1 MLISVKHSSVST
13 SNNNNFSNFEGNIID
28 LESMN
33 YNKINNLLGWF
44 SFLTALIVYTLTL
57 EPSASFWDS
66 GEFIASAHKLQV
78 VHQPGAPLFLMLGK
92 VFSLLAGDDT
102 SRVAFWIN
110 MCSAVASA
118 ATILF
123 LFWTITALAKKVLSK
138 VEENLSNWELITI
151 MGSGLVGALAYTFSD
166 SFWFSAVEAE
176 VYALSSLCTA
186 IVFWA
191 ILKWDQH
198 ADEPYS
204 DRWLIFIAYVM
215 GLSIGVHLLNLLA
228 IPAIALVYYFRR
240 SKTRTSS
247 GTLLA
252 LLAGIII
259 LAFIQYGIVQ
269 YTIKFAAYSDLFFV
283 NTLGLDFGTGVLFFS
298 FLLIMSLVS
307 GILYTINGSK
317 THLLTS
323 VTCFVALMTI
333 GGGIS
338 GLIVAAIILAG
349 LEYILKI
356 REKRRVLNLA
366 LISIVFIIFGYG
378 SFAMIVIRAKADPT
392 LNNSD
397 PENAFSLLSYVNREQ
412 YGDRPLL
419 YGQIF
424 DSKPID
430 NKEGDIIYRKGKEK
444 YENAG
449 QKFER
454 VYDRNTLL
462 PRMYSDDPQH
472 VGFYRD
478 WMGIKE
484 DQSPT
489 FLNNLGFLISYQTS
503 FMYTRYFAWNFIGR
517 QNDEQGHGDYIHG
530 NWLSG
535 ISLLDNLLLGG
546 QNDLPKSQLTNNAYN
561 KFYFLP
567 FILGIIGALWHF
579 KQNQKDAGIVALLFF
594 FTGLAIVLYLN
605 QNPLQPR
612 ERDYAYTGS
621 FYAFAIWIGLGVA
634 GITDFLRKKLNAPK
648 AAVLAAVIG
657 LLAAP
662 VLMAKEGWNDHD
674 RSTKF
679 TARDMAINYLESCAP
694 NAILFTYGDND
705 TYPLWYAQEVENV
718 RPDVRVV
725 NLSLLGTDWYIR
737 QMKKKVNQAEPLPI
751 TMPDEKFVQGVR
763 DVMGYQD
770 YNTAG
775 AVELKDIFD
784 IMTSDND
791 ADKATYQDGSKEN
804 FLPTKNF
811 KISINPDQI
820 IASKT
825 VSTNKK
831 DLIVPSMEWTFN
843 KNYVTKTELALIDI
857 LAHNDW
863 KRPIYFAITVPDD
876 NYMGLGDYLYN
887 EGFAYRL
894 LPLKKPAVDTASG
907 EKAELTNTDQ
917 MYNNMMTKFKWGNM
931 KNATYLDPESVR
943 MSFTIINHFNILAEN
958 LYREGRTEEAKK
970 ALLKC
975 MEVVP
980 DKNHSLNFTIRKFY
994 MADLLYKLKEEK
1006 KANEIVANTAEYIE
1020 DQLNYLAAIA
1030 QTKENLNTREVQLG
1044 VYVMTEL
1051 AKLTV
1056 QNGQT
1061 ELNKKL
1067 QDRLKVIESKFISAE
1082 R

>member
-1 MLISVKHSSVST
+1 M
-13 SNNNNFSNFEGNIID
+13 E
-28 LESMN
+28 
-33 YNKINNLLGWF
+33 YNKINNLLGWL
-44 SFLTALIVYTLTL
+44 SFVIALTVYTLTL
-57 EPSASFWDS
+57 EPTTSFWDS
-66 GEFIASAHKLQV
+66 GEFIASAYKLQV
-78 VHQPGAPLFLMLGK
+78 VHQPGAPIFLMLGK
-92 VFSLLAGDDT
+92 VFSLIAGSDS

-110 MCSAVASA
+110 MCSALASA

-123 LFWTITALAKKVLSK
+123 LFWTITALAKKVIGEKDKEPSK
-138 VEENLSNWELITI
+138 WSLISI

-186 IVFWA
+186 VVFWA

-198 ADEPYS
+198 ADEPDS

-240 SKTRTSS
+240 AKEPTSS

-252 LLAGIII
+252 LMAGMFI

-283 NTLGLDFGTGVLFFS
+283 NTLGLGFGSGVAFFG
-298 FLLIMSLVS
+298 LLIIVCLSS
-307 GILYTINGSK
+307 GILYSIHANKLNLMLSVGSFV
-317 THLLTS
+317 LLM
-323 VTCFVALMTI
+323 FL

-338 GLIVAAIILAG
+338 GLVVAAILLAG

-356 REKRRVLNLA
+356 REKRRLLNMA

-397 PENAFSLLSYVNREQ
+397 ASNAFSLLSYVNREQ

-419 YGQIF
+419 YGQYF
-424 DSKPID
+424 DSKPVD
-430 NKEGDIIYRKGKEK
+430 SKDGEIIYRKGKDK

-449 QKFER
+449 QKYER
-454 VYDRNTLL
+454 VYDRNTIL

-478 WMGIKE
+478 WMGMAE
-484 DQSPT
+484 DESPT
-489 FLNNLGFLISYQTS
+489 FINNLGFLISYQTS

-517 QNDEQGHGDYIHG
+517 QNDKQGHGDYTDG

-535 ISLLDNLLLGG
+535 IKFIDNMLLGG
-546 QNDLPKSQLTNNAYN
+546 QFELPKSQLENKAYN
-561 KFYFLP
+561 RFYFLP
-567 FILGIIGALWHF
+567 FIMGIIGALWHF
-579 KQNQKDAGIVALLFF
+579 NRNQKDAGIVGLLFF
-594 FTGLAIVLYLN
+594 FTGIAIVLYLN

-612 ERDYAYTGS
+612 ERDYAYVGS

-634 GITDFLRKKLNAPK
+634 GIADFFKTRFKAPT
-648 AAVLAAVIG
+648 AALLATLIG

-662 VLMAKEGWNDHD
+662 ILMAKEGWDDHD
-674 RSTKF
+674 RSSKF
-679 TARDMAINYLESCAP
+679 SARDMAANYLESCAP

-705 TYPLWYAQEVENV
+705 TYPLWYVQEVENI

-737 QMKKKVNQAEPLPI
+737 QMKKKVNQAEALPI

-763 DVMGYQD
+763 DVLGYQD
-770 YNTAG
+770 YNAAG
-775 AVELKDIFD
+775 AVELKDLFD

-825 VSTNKK
+825 LPESKR
-831 DLIVPSMEWTFN
+831 DLIVPTMEWKYN
-843 KNYVTKTELALIDI
+843 KNYVTKTELAMIDV
-857 LAHNDW
+857 LAHNNW

-876 NYMGLGDYLYN
+876 NYMGLGDFLYN

-894 LPLKKPAVDTASG
+894 LPLKKAQVDSAS
-907 EKAELTNTDQ
+907 EKPELTNSDE
-917 MYNNMMTKFKWGNM
+917 MYTNLMTKFRWGNM
-931 KNATYLDPESVR
+931 KKAGYLDPESLR
-943 MSFTIINHFNILAEN
+943 MSYTMINHFNILAEN
-958 LYREGRTEEAKK
+958 LYEEGRFEEARKL
-970 ALLKC
+970 LLKC

-994 MADLLYKLKEEK
+994 MADLLYKLKEPS
-1006 KANEIVANTAEYIE
+1006 KANDLILNTAEYIE
-1020 DQLNYLAAIA
+1020 EQLNYMAAIA
-1030 QTKENLNTREVQLG
+1030 KTKENLNSREIQLG
-1044 VYVMTEL
+1044 VYVMSEMV
-1051 AKLTV
+1051 KLSEKNAQNTV
-1056 QNGQT
+1056 
-1061 ELNKKL
+1061 NKKL
-1067 QDRLKVIESKFISAE
+1067 KDRMKVIESKFMSAD